1 MFAAARTTAVFSE
14 QPVRSMPVPPPS
26 TTPFDADAFSP
37 DRFVLDCRGRPL
49 DCRPGNPEMSGA
61 HVMGILNVT
70 PDSFSDGGQ
79 FVAVEDAVSRAA
91 EMLSEGASIIDV
103 GGESTRPGAD
113 PVSLEEEKDRVLP
126 VIEAITDQFTE
137 ALVSIDTYKPEMA
150 RAALGAGAHIVN
162 DVTGLR
168 HHPEM
173 ADVAAEANAP
183 LVIMHSKGKPGD
195 LTSPREYADVT
206 AEVRDALARSAET
219 AKEAGVSSVVLDP
232 GFGFGKSHAD
242 NLRLMNEVDELLT
255 LDRPL
260 LIGVS
265 RKSTIGATL
274 GSPSEPAPVD
284 ERLYGSLGAT
294 AVAVMRGA
302 TLVRAHDVAATVQM
316 LNVLDAT
323 LHSQ

>member
-1 MFAAARTTAVFSE
+1 
-14 QPVRSMPVPPPS
+14 MPAS
-26 TTPFDADAFSP
+26 SHATPFDPEAFSSE
-37 DRFVLDCRGRPL
+37 RFVLDCRGQSL
-49 DCRPGNPEMSGA
+49 DCRPGMPEGPAA

-91 EMLSEGASIIDV
+91 EMLTEGASIIDV

-126 VIEAITDQFTE
+126 VIEAIVDQFPD
-137 ALVSIDTYKPEMA
+137 AILSIDTYKPAMA
-150 RAALGAGAHIVN
+150 RAALDAGAHIVN

-168 HHPEM
+168 HAPEM
-173 ADVAAEANAP
+173 AEVAADANAP
-183 LVIMHSKGKPGD
+183 LIIMHSKGKPGD
-195 LTSPREYADVT
+195 LTAPREYADVT
-206 AEVRDALARSAET
+206 AEVRDTLAQAMET
-219 AKEAGVSSVVLDP
+219 AEEAGVSSLVLDP

-242 NLRLMNEVDELLT
+242 NLRLMNEIDELLA

-274 GSPSEPAPVD
+274 GTPDTPAPTD
-284 ERLYGSLGAT
+284 ERLFGSLGVT

-316 LNVLDAT
+316 LEGLGAT
-323 LHSQ
+323 LQQ

>member
-1 MFAAARTTAVFSE
+1 
-14 QPVRSMPVPPPS
+14 MPASPS
-26 TTPFDADAFSP
+26 SATPFDADSFP
-37 DRFVLDCRGRPL
+37 PNRFVLDCRGRSL
-49 DCRPGNPEMSGA
+49 DCRPGSSDVPGA

-126 VIEAITDQFTE
+126 VIEAIGERFPE
-137 ALVSIDTYKPEMA
+137 ALLSIDTYKPEVA
-150 RAALGAGAHIVN
+150 RAALDAGAHIVN

-173 ADVAAEANAP
+173 AEVAAEANAA

-206 AEVRDALARSAET
+206 TEVRDALARAAET
-219 AKEAGVSSVVLDP
+219 ATKAGVSSIVLDP
-232 GFGFGKSHAD
+232 GFGFGKSHTD
-242 NLRLMNEVDELLT
+242 NLRLMKEVDELLA
-255 LDRPL
+255 LDRPI

-265 RKSTIGATL
+265 RKSTIGAALGTPSTL
-274 GSPSEPAPVD
+274 APAD

-316 LNVLDAT
+316 LEVLNAT
-323 LHSQ
+323 LHSP

>member
-1 MFAAARTTAVFSE
+1 MPAPPRSAA
-14 QPVRSMPVPPPS
+14 
-26 TTPFDADAFSP
+26 PFDPETFP
-37 DRFVLDCRGRPL
+37 PERFVLDCRGQSL
-49 DCRPGNPEMSGA
+49 DCRPGRSEGPAA

-113 PVSLEEEKDRVLP
+113 PVSLDEEKDRVLP
-126 VIEAITDQFTE
+126 VIEGIVDQFPE
-137 ALVSIDTYKPEMA
+137 ALLSIDTYKPEVA
-150 RAALGAGAHIVN
+150 QAALDAGAHIVN

-173 ADVAAEANAP
+173 AKVAAAADAP
-183 LVIMHSKGKPGD
+183 LVIMHSRGEPGD
-195 LTSPREYADVT
+195 LTSPHEYADVT
-206 AEVRDALARSAET
+206 AEVRDALARAAET
-219 AKEAGVSSVVLDP
+219 AAEAGVSSVVLDP
-232 GFGFGKSHAD
+232 GFGFGKSHED
-242 NLRLMNEVDELLT
+242 NLRLLNEVDELLT
-255 LDRPL
+255 LERPI

-274 GSPSEPAPVD
+274 GTPSQPVPTD
-284 ERLYGSLGAT
+284 ERVFGSLGAT

-302 TLVRAHDVAATVQM
+302 TLVRAHDVAATVDM
-316 LNVLDAT
+316 LTGLNAT
-323 LHSQ
+323 LRQ